1 LAQVPTWGYVDGRRW
16 QRGFG
21 KRRCNLAELH
31 MTADIRQKRRV
42 HAQKR
47 SLDRF
52 DPFCEDERF
61 DTQDVLRGL

>member
-1 LAQVPTWGYVDGRRW
+1 
-16 QRGFG
+16 
-21 KRRCNLAELH
+21 

-47 SLDRF
+47 SLDRC